1 MKLEHSN
8 ITLFGTTSSVITS
21 DAEAREIIMEDLT
34 SIGDSTDHDGGDGD
48 VNMHVVACV
57 LLEMALSFLGIL
69 TNLLGKYKAQI
80 KVK

>member
-8 ITLFGTTSSVITS
+8 ITLFATTSSVITS

-34 SIGDSTDHDGGDGD
+34 IGDDYDYDDDGDGD

-69 TNLLGKYKAQI
+69 TNLLGK
-80 KVK
+80 

>member
-21 DAEAREIIMEDLT
+21 DAEAREIIMEDFT
-34 SIGDSTDHDGGDGD
+34 VGDDHDHDDGED

-69 TNLLGKYKAQI
+69 TNLLGK
-80 KVK
+80 